1 VAAYRISGARLI
13 VRSQLPDQS
22 RTGLIHPHHLDLL
35 PFTAELED
43 HAIQRAIGIWRTQG
57 APKTTSISS
66 TTPAIIVDRRP
77 RPPDFTL
84 ITDWPIIAQPAMLPM
99 KPVATM
105 PGHAGADAIERR

>member
-35 PFTAELED
+35 PFTAELE
-43 HAIQRAIGIWRTQG
+43 HQ
-57 APKTTSISS
+57 
-66 TTPAIIVDRRP
+66 
-77 RPPDFTL
+77 
-84 ITDWPIIAQPAMLPM
+84 QPAMLPM
-99 KPVATM
+99 KPVATLAMPWPMHSRFLSLRTLPSHSWRRREDGFKFLFLGGAM